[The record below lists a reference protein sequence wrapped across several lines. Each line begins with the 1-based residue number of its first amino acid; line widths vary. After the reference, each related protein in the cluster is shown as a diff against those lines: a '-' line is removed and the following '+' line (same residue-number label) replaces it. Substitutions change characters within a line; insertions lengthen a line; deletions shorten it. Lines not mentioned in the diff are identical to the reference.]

1 MHEVTE
7 TISISKKR
15 EVLEPT
21 KYYTEIGERIIKY
34 KSKSYYCFKHYDKK
48 NRLIAEVMKR
58 NLDLKNKRVVK
69 RVLNVK
75 FKELFEEMNTFSKKK
90 IKKK

>member
-48 NRLIAEVMKR
+48 NEII
-58 NLDLKNKRVVK
+58 
-69 RVLNVK
+69 
-75 FKELFEEMNTFSKKK
+75 KK
-90 IKKK
+90 IEFIEKKISTIIKDE